1 MMADPAFMCQASA
14 AIFSE
19 TIGAVIAAPGEHLD
33 GGIPEVDLDPVA
45 VELDL
50 VNPPLARRY
59 LVD

>member
-1 MMADPAFMCQASA
+1 M
-14 AIFSE
+14 IFLSE
-19 TIGAVIAAPGEHLD
+19 AVVIEVVECEHLD
-33 GGIPEVDLDPVA
+33 GGVLEMDLDPVA